1 MANPEHIEVLKQ
13 GEEVW
18 NKWIKEIEY
27 KLEKEGKDIDFP
39 IADLSGIDL
48 SNEKLKSIDLAGVDL
63 SGSKLVGTVI
73 SNSYLSGVDL
83 QNANCT
89 GALFEGTELYRTDFS
104 GSTLSDC
111 ILQFCVFAWNN
122 LQGTKFDGARFYRCI
137 FSNIDF
143 SAAIGLDSTV
153 HRSPST
159 LGVDCITRSKGN
171 IPEAFLRGC
180 GVPENFITYMKSLT
194 MNPIEFYSC
203 FISHSTSDAEF
214 AERLYTDLQHNNVRC
229 WYAPENI
236 NGGKKIYPQI
246 DEAIRIHDKLVLI
259 LSESS
264 INSPW
269 VATEIKRTRKYE
281 TQEKRQRL
289 FPISLMSYDELRDWE
304 LFDADTGTDLAAEVR
319 SYFIPD
325 FSNWK
330 DHDSYKL
337 AFDRLLRDLKA
348 TD

>member
-1 MANPEHIEVLKQ
+1 MANPEHVEILKQ
-13 GEEVW
+13 GVEVW
-18 NKWIKEIEY
+18 NKWIKQVVH
-27 KLEKEGKDIDFP
+27 KLEQEGKDIDFL

-48 SNEKLKSIDLAGVDL
+48 SNQVFEYIDLSAVDL
-63 SGSKLVGTVI
+63 SGSNLVGTLI
-73 SNSYLSGVDL
+73 LNSNLTGADL

-89 GALFEGTELYRTDFS
+89 DAFFEATEMYRTDFS
-104 GSTLSDC
+104 GSNLHGCTIQL
-111 ILQFCVFAWNN
+111 CVFAWNN
-122 LQGTKFDGARFYRCI
+122 FKGTRFDEAQFYHCI
-137 FSNIDF
+137 FSDIDF
-143 SAAIGLDSTV
+143 STAIGLENSV
-153 HRSPST
+153 HNSPST
-159 LGVDCITRSKGN
+159 VGVDCITRSRGK
-171 IPEAFLRGC
+171 IPEVFLRGC
-180 GVPENFITYMKSLT
+180 GVPEIFITYMKSLT
-194 MNPIEFYSC
+194 MSPIEFYSC
-203 FISHSTSDAEF
+203 FISHSTRDAQF

-229 WYAPENI
+229 WYAPEDMK
-236 NGGKKIYPQI
+236 GGKKIYRQI

-281 TQEKRQRL
+281 KQEKRQRL
-289 FPISLMSYDELRDWE
+289 FPISLMPYDEIRDWE

-330 DHDSYKL
+330 DHDSYKK
-337 AFDRLLRDLKA
+337 AFNRLLRDLKA